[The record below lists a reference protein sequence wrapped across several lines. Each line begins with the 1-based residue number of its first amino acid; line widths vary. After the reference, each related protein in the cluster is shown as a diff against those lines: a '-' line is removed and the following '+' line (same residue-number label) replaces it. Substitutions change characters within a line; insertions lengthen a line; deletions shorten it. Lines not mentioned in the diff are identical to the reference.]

1 VPTGGALVLSASM
14 PVRDVEWFGPNR
26 NDITVIANRGANG
39 IDGVV
44 ATALGVALAG
54 QPTVCLIGDVA
65 FLHDSSTLIA
75 LQRRTADLTIVV
87 TNNDGG
93 GIFSFLPQ
101 HQLLDTAS
109 YEELFGTPHGTD
121 LAALVRSHGLIVE
134 DFTDPIPAPSGIRVV
149 LASTDRQSNLTLH
162 DQVQHAVA
170 EALVAALP

>member
-1 VPTGGALVLSASM
+1 M
-14 PVRDVEWFGPNR
+14 PIRDVEWFGPNR
-26 NDITVIANRGANG
+26 DNITVIANRGANG

-75 LQRRTADLTIVV
+75 LQRRTVDLTIVV

-101 HQLLDTAS
+101 HQLLDAVD

-121 LAALVRSHGLIVE
+121 LEALVRSHGLVVE
-134 DFTDPIPAPSGIRVV
+134 DFIDPIPVPSGIRVV
-149 LASTDRQSNLTLH
+149 LASTDRRNNLDLH
-162 DQVQHAVA
+162 DRVHHAVA
-170 EALVAALP
+170 EALASAHR